1 MFTFIVLMFT
11 GLIGLVFMALPG
23 FLHHGG
29 QLSHAIHTSHVSAGA
44 HHGVHLHAP
53 AVAKIAG
60 KMGNSN
66 WLRLV
71 PSPRAI
77 FSLLAAYGAF
87 GVLFMAGLHLSSTL
101 AAWSAV
107 LPAIAF
113 ERFILRPYWNWLTS
127 FGAAPASPL
136 TALVLTE
143 AVAVSNFQNGRG
155 IVQVE
160 HDGRA
165 VQMMAYLIPEQCR
178 MPVHVGDRL
187 RVESVDE
194 KKELLIVSLSQ

>member
-11 GLIGLVFMALPG
+11 GLIGLVLMALPG

-29 QLSHAIHTSHVSAGA
+29 QLSHAVHVHHASVGA

-53 AVAKIAG
+53 SVAKISA
-60 KMGNSN
+60 KMGKPNL
-66 WLRLV
+66 LRLV

-77 FSLLAAYGAF
+77 FSFLAAYGAF
-87 GVLFMAGLHLSSTL
+87 GVLFMAGLHFSEML
-101 AAWSAV
+101 AAWSAI

-113 ERFILRPYWNWLTS
+113 ERFVLRPYWNWLTS
-127 FGAAPASPL
+127 FGATPASPL
-136 TALVLTE
+136 TTLVLTE

-165 VQMMAYLIPEQCR
+165 VQMMAYLTPEQCH

-194 KKELLIVSLSQ
+194 KKERLIVSLSH